1 MLYPYSAKA
10 ADKKINMNIHNFEK
24 NFDEIQR
31 RLKIARIA
39 LIVAI
44 IGSALSL
51 IAQIVKIIINH
62 LQ

>member
-10 ADKKINMNIHNFEK
+10 ADKQINMNIHDFEK